1 MSLSWDIKVG
11 MVKPEILARYKYH
24 DGQDIRREGIHEIE
38 DVTGLIGSTPVER
51 GEFSHVTKA
60 ESALRT

>member
-51 GEFSHVTKA
+51 GVQSRDKA

>member
-1 MSLSWDIKVG
+1 

>member
-24 DGQDIRREGIHEIE
+24 DGQDIRREGIH